1 MIPKNEIT
9 PYLQRLVS
17 EMHQVPIKIVE
28 PQKTDIPVKRPIRV
42 CDAAKTEE
50 RRERARKQWAEAKA
64 NGKKSL

>member
-17 EMHQVPIKIVE
+17 EMHAVPIKIVE
-28 PQKTDIPVKRPIRV
+28 PQKTDIPVKRIRV
-42 CDAAKTEE
+42 CDAAITEE